1 MITIHKPNS
10 AHSSI
15 IFRFYVY
22 SVLFGIL
29 MGIIFPLY
37 ANIFIAEWE
46 SSGMRYFFI
55 AGCITAGIFV
65 GAFSCII
72 FRLTILKIIR
82 DLSCQF
88 SKLTRDEIDLTVSV
102 NCRSTDEFGQLSNNF
117 NKFVKTIGYIVAGIK
132 KASTDLVIFSD
143 EVHETTSTVSD
154 NSQNQAASTEEISAS
169 IDELSAC
176 VDCSAENARVQF
188 LKIESLIRHMKV
200 LTEDIAGVKSKVEET
215 VSDIDAIQKNA
226 SLGTGYLARLNS
238 SMAKIASRSLEM
250 KDIINIIQDISDRTN
265 LLSLN
270 ASIEAARAGNAG
282 LGFAVVAEEI
292 SKLAE
297 NTDKSLKLIDSLI
310 NNNNSEI
317 ENGKRDAVVTVERF
331 DTIIK
336 GINNIAINISS
347 LYSLMDE
354 EIKTNHLIDSEL
366 KEINILAEKTLE
378 MSMEQKTAFDEIVI
392 SISNIGELTQSSTVS
407 AEKLSEKASGLMNRI
422 MKLESGI
429 NSFRV

>member
-1 MITIHKPNS
+1 MISMHKPDS
-10 AHSSI
+10 THSSI

-29 MGIIFPLY
+29 MGVIFPLY

-46 SSGMRYFFI
+46 SSGMRFFFI

-102 NCRSTDEFGQLSNNF
+102 NCSSTDEFGQLSNNF

-132 KASTDLVIFSD
+132 KASTDLVNFSN

-169 IDELSAC
+169 IDEISAC
-176 VDCSAENARVQF
+176 VDCSAENAKFQF
-188 LKIESLIRHMKV
+188 KKIDSLVKNMKT
-200 LTEDIAGVKSKVEET
+200 LTQNISGVKSKVEET
-215 VSDIDAIQKNA
+215 VNDIDAIQKNA
-226 SLGTGYLARLNS
+226 SLGTEYLTRLNS
-238 SMAKIASRSLEM
+238 SMTKIASSSIEM
-250 KDIINIIQDISDRTN
+250 RDIINIIQDISDKTN

-282 LGFAVVAEEI
+282 RGFAVVAEEI

-297 NTDKSLKLIDSLI
+297 NTDKSLKRIDSLI
-310 NNNNSEI
+310 TINNSEI
-317 ENGKRDAVVTVERF
+317 ENGKNDTTVAVERF

-336 GINNIAINISS
+336 GINNIALNISS
-347 LYSLMDE
+347 LYSLMDD
-354 EIKTNHLIDSEL
+354 EIKTNMVIDSEL
-366 KEINILAEKTLE
+366 KEINILAEKILE
-378 MSMEQKTAFDEIVI
+378 MSTEQKTAFDEIVI
-392 SISNIGELTQSSTVS
+392 SISSIGELTQSSTVS
-407 AEKLSEKASGLMNRI
+407 AEKLSEKTSGLMNRI